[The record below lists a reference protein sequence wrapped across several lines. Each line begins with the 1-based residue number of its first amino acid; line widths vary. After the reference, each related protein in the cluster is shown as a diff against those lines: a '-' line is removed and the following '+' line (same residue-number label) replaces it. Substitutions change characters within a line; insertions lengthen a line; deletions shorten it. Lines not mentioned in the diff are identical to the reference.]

1 MAQKTVLITGCSEG
15 GIGDALA
22 QSFHRK
28 GLRVFAT
35 ARNLSKIEHL
45 KKLGLDTLPLD
56 VTDAASI
63 KATVERVKLETGGT
77 LDFLVNNSGAGYSMP
92 LLDTEVSVAQK
103 MFDVNVFALVAVT
116 QAFAPL
122 LISSKGTII
131 NIGSIAGLSPSYWQ
145 GYYNASKAAVNLITD
160 QLRVELEP
168 LGVKVILVI
177 TGVVKTKFFE
187 NLPSVKLPKNSPYAP
202 AHDIVEHAAAGNVLL
217 SSAEDPNVYAGKV
230 VENALKKYPQTHQL
244 AGGNSFTVWFVATF
258 LWHTIWDLILPS
270 QWNIGELK
278 KRLLAAKKTD

>member
-1 MAQKTVLITGCSEG
+1 MSQKTVLITGCSEG

-22 QSFHRK
+22 RSFHRK

-35 ARNLSKIEHL
+35 ARNILKIEHL

-56 VTDAASI
+56 VTDATSI
-63 KATVERVKLETGGT
+63 KAAVERVKLETGGT

-103 MFDVNVFALVAVT
+103 MFDVNVFALIAVT

-122 LISSKGTII
+122 LINSKGTII

-168 LGVKVILVI
+168 FGVKVILVI

-187 NLPSVKLPKNSPYAP
+187 NQPSVKLPENSLYAP
-202 AHDIVEHAAAGNVLL
+202 ARDIVEHAAAGNVLL
-217 SSAEDPNVYAGKV
+217 ENAEDPDVYANKV
-230 VENALKKYPQTHQL
+230 VENALKKHPQTHQL
-244 AGGNSFTVWFVATF
+244 AGGNSYRVWFVATF
-258 LWHTIWDLILPS
+258 LWHTVWDLIMPS

>member
-1 MAQKTVLITGCSEG
+1 MYQKTVLITGCSEG

-22 QSFHRK
+22 RSFHCK

-35 ARNLSKIEHL
+35 ARNILKIEHL

-56 VTDAASI
+56 VTDATSI
-63 KATVERVKLETGGT
+63 KAAVERVKLETGGT
-77 LDFLVNNSGAGYSMP
+77 LDFLVNNSGTGYSMP
-92 LLDTEVSVAQK
+92 LLDTEVSVARK
-103 MFDVNVFALVAVT
+103 MFDVNVFALIAIT

-122 LISSKGTII
+122 LINSKGTII

-168 LGVKVILVI
+168 FGVKVILVI
-177 TGVVKTKFFE
+177 TGVVKTRFFE
-187 NLPSVKLPKNSPYAP
+187 NQPSVKLPENSLYAP
-202 AHDIVEHAAAGNVLL
+202 ARDIVEHAAAGNVLL
-217 SSAEDPNVYAGKV
+217 ENAEDPDVLANKV
-230 VENALKKYPQTHQL
+230 VENALKKHPQTHQL
-244 AGGNSFTVWFVATF
+244 AGGNSYR
-258 LWHTIWDLILPS
+258 DLIMPS